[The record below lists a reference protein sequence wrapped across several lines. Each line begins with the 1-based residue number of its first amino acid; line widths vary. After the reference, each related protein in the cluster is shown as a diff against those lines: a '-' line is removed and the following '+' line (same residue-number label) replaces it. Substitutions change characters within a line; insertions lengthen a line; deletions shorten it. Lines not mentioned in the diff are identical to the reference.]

1 MFSVARGVTLSAATV
16 VMLALAVTPA
26 WAYFD
31 PGTGS
36 MLLQLLIGGIA
47 GSLFVVKLY
56 FARLKSFL
64 LRRPQKPQQ

>member
-1 MFSVARGVTLSAATV
+1 MCFVARGLPLTAATLF
-16 VMLALAVTPA
+16 MLGMAVAPA

-56 FARLKSFL
+56 FGRFKSFL

>member
-1 MFSVARGVTLSAATV
+1 MYSVARGITLSAATL
-16 VMLALAVTPA
+16 VMLAMAVTPA
-26 WAYFD
+26 WANFD

-56 FARLKSFL
+56 FARFKSFL

>member
-1 MFSVARGVTLSAATV
+1 MTAVEPRPASAHPAAAGE
-16 VMLALAVTPA
+16 LGA
-26 WAYFD
+26 WAYFE

-56 FARLKSFL
+56 FGRFKSFL